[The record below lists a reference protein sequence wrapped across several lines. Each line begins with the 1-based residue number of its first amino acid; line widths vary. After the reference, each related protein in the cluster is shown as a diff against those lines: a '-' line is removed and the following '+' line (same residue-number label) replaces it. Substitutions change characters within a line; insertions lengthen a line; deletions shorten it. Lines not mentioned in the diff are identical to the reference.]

1 MTHMASST
9 LELVEKLKAQLAESR
24 EDLFR
29 KDRLHESTEAKG
41 TPKDLS
47 TLIAGSDSE
56 SFSDLRER
64 PPIEYQEEMASM
76 KQEMT
81 AKMHSLASNTRQLSQ
96 QLLREREDR
105 LAFQQEVCQRLDD
118 LVQNELHQRP
128 KAHADL
134 LESSV
139 VALRDDLEHL
149 SGQFLLL
156 QQELK
161 ASFDSMAMQLGAVV
175 SWVQEKL
182 ETQPFTKDGMCL
194 SPIMEDQESPGEPDV
209 IPKEPGPEQVTAVDL
224 QMRDGKMFQ
233 VLRNIADEMP
243 AIVKQMA
250 EKTQVL
256 VTRVDHEHAERLARE
271 AHVEEALS
279 TLSRKVEDALSA
291 AGRGWLVDD
300 RDDRDA
306 TRPGLP
312 VNRPR
317 TAAPV
322 LLSSSQVRR
331 RLNGCLKVSP
341 DLNFEVQ
348 SGVPTP
354 WPRNM
359 LMEKAVAQAP

>member
-29 KDRLHESTEAKG
+29 KERLHESSEAKG

-56 SFSDLRER
+56 FSDLRER
-64 PPIEYQEEMASM
+64 PIEYQEEMASM

-105 LAFQQEVCQRLDD
+105 LAFQQEVCQRLDE
-118 LVQNELHQRP
+118 LVQKELHQRP

-139 VALRDDLEHL
+139 VALREDLEHL
-149 SGQFLLL
+149 SDQFLLL

-182 ETQPFTKDGMCL
+182 QMQPFTKDGMCL
-194 SPIMEDQESPGEPDV
+194 SPIMEDREESPGDRDV
-209 IPKEPGPEQVTAVDL
+209 PKEPGPEQVATDL
-224 QMRDGKMFQ
+224 QVRDGKMFQ

-279 TLSRKVEDALSA
+279 ALSRKVEDALS
-291 AGRGWLVDD
+291 GRG
-300 RDDRDA
+300 RDDQDELPS
-306 TRPGLP
+306 TRRVGLP
-312 VNRPR
+312 GMNGLR

-322 LLSSSQVRR
+322 LLNSSQVR

-341 DLNFEVQ
+341 DLNFEVP
-348 SGVPTP
+348 SGVPAP

-359 LMEKAVAQAP
+359 LMEKTVAQAP